1 MLYLLLATFKIME
14 RLADKTKEE
23 LIKIREDY
31 VSKYIGDFDKPSN
44 YRTQLLVLDRLI
56 RAKG

>member
-1 MLYLLLATFKIME
+1 ME

-23 LIKIREDY
+23 LIKIRENY
-31 VSKYIGDFDKPSN
+31 VGKYIGDFKKPSN
-44 YRTQLLVLDRLI
+44 YKTQLLVLDRLI

>member
-1 MLYLLLATFKIME
+1 ME

-23 LIKIREDY
+23 LIELREDY
-31 VSKYIGDFDKPSN
+31 VKKYIGDLKKPSN
-44 YRTQLLVLDRLI
+44 YKTQLFALDRLI